1 MIKWRNRFTKGP
13 CKDCGKTPRQCD
25 VTEFYK
31 GRCLACRHPADCRQ
45 LIVVGV
51 PCGTAG
57 ILRTIMRKCK
67 TDKEANAVLAVVHP
81 RVMEN
86 VVVKRKVLMPKSLK
100 YRWLRRNGWFECY
113 SS

>member
-1 MIKWRNRFTKGP
+1 
-13 CKDCGKTPRQCD
+13 
-25 VTEFYK
+25 
-31 GRCLACRHPADCRQ
+31 
-45 LIVVGV
+45 
-51 PCGTAG
+51 
-57 ILRTIMRKCK
+57 MRKCK